1 MARILH
7 LRVPASLLALA
18 VLDFAI
24 LYVSIAFGLVV
35 SYSSITSVLHN
46 DVEVVTKEIV
56 FVATNL
62 LMIFAIGLYQR
73 RYLTDAWD
81 MIIRCTLALV
91 LAFVLLTILFYLFP
105 YTRIWISALLPSMLA
120 AAAGLALG
128 RVLFSRL
135 ADLSTFKR
143 RILVLGTGLQAQ
155 RIEAAEQWI
164 APIRF
169 VCVGFVAL
177 DETSV
182 GVTPSR
188 VLASGDLI
196 SLCDRAK
203 VDDIVLALDERRG
216 VLPVESLLSLR
227 LKGFHVLDIASF
239 FEQEMGRLEIE
250 TMRPSWLA
258 LSDGSTRGRF
268 ERAVKRAFDVAI
280 GLALLIATLP
290 LTVPTIIA
298 IFAEDR
304 GPILYRQQRVGLGSR
319 RFELLKFRSM
329 RVDAEQDGTARWAA
343 LNDPRVTAVGSI
355 IRKLRIDEIP
365 QVYNVLWG
373 EMSLVGPRP
382 ERPSIV
388 KQLAEEIPFYE
399 YRHSVKPG
407 ITGWAQINYPYGAS
421 IQDAVEKLK
430 YDLYY
435 VKNHSLFLDLVIL
448 IQTLRVVLWP
458 QGVR

>member
-7 LRVPASLLALA
+7 LYVPASLFALA
-18 VLDFAI
+18 ALDFAI

-35 SYSSITSVLHN
+35 SYSSITDLLHN
-46 DVEVVTKEIV
+46 NVEVVTKEIV

-62 LMIFAIGLYQR
+62 LMIFAMGLYQR
-73 RYLTDAWD
+73 RYLAGAWD
-81 MIIRCTLALV
+81 IVIRCTLALG

-120 AAAGLALG
+120 AAVGLALG
-128 RVLFSRL
+128 RVLFLRL
-135 ADLSTFKR
+135 TDLSTFKR
-143 RILVLGTGLQAQ
+143 RILVLGTGPQAQ
-155 RIEAAEQWI
+155 RIEAAEQHM

-188 VLASGDLI
+188 VLANGDLI

-227 LKGFHVLDIASF
+227 LKGIHVLDIASF

-258 LSDGSTRGRF
+258 LSDGSTRGRV
-268 ERAVKRAFDVAI
+268 ERAVKRALDVAI

-290 LTVPTIIA
+290 LTVPAIIA
-298 IFAEDR
+298 IVAEDR
-304 GPILYRQQRVGLGSR
+304 GPILYRQQRVGLGGR

-343 LNDPRVTAVGSI
+343 LNDPRVTTVGSI

-365 QVYNVLWG
+365 QVYNVLRG

-388 KQLAEEIPFYE
+388 KQLAREIPFYE

-421 IQDAVEKLK
+421 IRDAIEKLK

-435 VKNHSLFLDLVIL
+435 VKNHGLFLDLVIL
-448 IQTLRVVLWP
+448 VQTLRVVLWP